1 MENLNILKD
10 IKNLQQYV
18 KNLQQYELENADN
31 SDNECE
37 SLLVE
42 EYNETSSKFP
52 NIPLYLYFYKGSLS
66 PIKCPK

>member
-10 IKNLQQYV
+10 IKNLW
-18 KNLQQYELENADN
+18 QYELENTDN
-31 SDNECE
+31 SDNGCE